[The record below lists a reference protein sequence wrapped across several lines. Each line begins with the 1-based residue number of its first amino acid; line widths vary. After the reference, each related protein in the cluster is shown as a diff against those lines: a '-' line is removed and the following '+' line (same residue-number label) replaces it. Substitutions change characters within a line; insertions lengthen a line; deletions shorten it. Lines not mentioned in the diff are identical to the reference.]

1 MMDLWD
7 LVYLGQENNKPKS
20 FLTNSNA
27 FGHSI
32 FVDED
37 CKTVENDHP
46 VPMFLEKSE
55 PSLLHESTQMVI
67 NINPNQSPNRNP
79 TDTKLSPF

>member
-1 MMDLWD
+1 MSQNHSPFDNGSLGF
-7 LVYLGQENNKPKS
+7 VYLGQENNKPNS

-32 FVDED
+32 FVDDD

-55 PSLLHESTQMVI
+55 PSLPQEASQMVI
-67 NINPNQSPNRNP
+67 N
-79 TDTKLSPF
+79 